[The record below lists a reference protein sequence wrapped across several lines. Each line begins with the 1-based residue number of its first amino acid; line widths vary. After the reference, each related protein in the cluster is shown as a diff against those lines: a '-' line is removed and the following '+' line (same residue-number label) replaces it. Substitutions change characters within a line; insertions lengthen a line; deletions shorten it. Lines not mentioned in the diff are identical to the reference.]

1 MYVCLCRQVTDSHIR
16 EAVAKGNTS
25 FSQVRKQLDL
35 ASMCGKCGIMA
46 REVFD
51 ESMSMHVDDDQL
63 FYAVS

>member
-1 MYVCLCRQVTDSHIR
+1 MYVCLCRSITDSQIR

-35 ASMCGKCGIMA
+35 AAQCGKCGIMA
-46 REVFD
+46 REVFN
-51 ESMSMHVDDDQL
+51 ESMADMVDADQL